1 MSPDPRTVRALT
13 PGPVEQGRQP
23 VPAAHAEHE
32 LGRVLGPGEGQQ
44 RLRHVVADDLVVG
57 PAQGLDQAALL
68 GERGRI
74 GAGQA
79 VRLGDVHREEVAA
92 GRAGGD
98 PGRAPDQRVALG
110 SPGERDHHPFPRFPD
125 PVDVVRRPVPLQPLV
140 DLVGQPEQG
149 EFAKRGQVPGAEV
162 VRQRRVD
169 LLRRVDVAVGHPAA
183 QCLRRH
189 VDELD
194 LVGGADDRVGDGF
207 PLRHAGDLLDHVV
220 QGREMLDVD
229 VRDDV
234 DAGLE
239 QFLHVLPALL
249 VPRSRDVRVREL
261 VDQRDLGPA
270 RQHGVDVHLLKG
282 RAAVGQVLARHRP
295 LGPRSAR
302 RCAAGR
308 ASPRTPRRRR
318 CRARRAGGPRR
329 AWRRSCPLQERPDGK
344 KVLDQISRQ
353 TGGRLFEVSM
363 KLPIEQI
370 YSQIQDELRN
380 QYNLGYTPDRTDA
393 TADYHKIHL
402 TTKQKD
408 LVVQA
413 RDGYYSGP

>member
-1 MSPDPRTVRALT
+1 MTRGSPRPAHLRVRDHVHVDVAGSPDRAIADA
-13 PGPVEQGRQP
+13 GSGEQGREP

-32 LGRVLGPGEGQQ
+32 LGGVLGPGEGQQ

-57 PAQGLDQAALL
+57 PAKGLDQAALL

-79 VRLGDVHREEVAA
+79 VRLGDVDREEVAA

-98 PGRAPDQRVALG
+98 PGRSPDQRVALG
-110 SPGERDHHPFPRFPD
+110 PPGERDHHPFPRFPG

-149 EFAKRGQVPGAEV
+149 EFAQRGQVPGAEV

-194 LVGGADDRVGDGF
+194 LVGRADDRVGDGL

-220 QGREMLDVD
+220 QRRQMLDVD

-249 VPRSRDVRVREL
+249 VARSGDVRVREL
-261 VDQRDLGPA
+261 VHERHLGPA
-270 RQHGVDVHLLKG
+270 RQHGVDVHLVER
-282 RAAVGQVLARHRP
+282 RAAVGQAPAGHHLQALDLRGGVRPAVRLHEGHDDVGAP
-295 LGPRSAR
+295 LGAPVALAEHGEGLAHPGSRAEVDPQLAAAAANRLGQAARVIRFVHRS
-302 RCAAGR
+302 
-308 ASPRTPRRRR
+308 
-318 CRARRAGGPRR
+318 
-329 AWRRSCPLQERPDGK
+329 RSC
-344 KVLDQISRQ
+344 
-353 TGGRLFEVSM
+353 
-363 KLPIEQI
+363 
-370 YSQIQDELRN
+370 LR
-380 QYNLGYTPDRTDA
+380 TC
-393 TADYHKIHL
+393 HL
-402 TTKQKD
+402 
-408 LVVQA
+408 
-413 RDGYYSGP
+413 S